1 MKRHIDRIT
10 YVHLKSTDPS
20 VKAQVIKNQTGFY
33 DACGQGIFCTL
44 EEGEVDLRA
53 VRDLLVSVGFE
64 GWCTVEQD
72 CDPKL
77 NPDSLGDARKNREY
91 LERIGFV

>member
-1 MKRHIDRIT
+1 MDRIT
-10 YVHLKSTDPS
+10 YVHFKSTDPR
-20 VKAQVIKNQTGFY
+20 VKAQVIKNRTGFY

-44 EEGEVDLRA
+44 EEGEVDLPA

-64 GWCTVEQD
+64 GWCTIEQD
-72 CDPKL
+72 CDPEL